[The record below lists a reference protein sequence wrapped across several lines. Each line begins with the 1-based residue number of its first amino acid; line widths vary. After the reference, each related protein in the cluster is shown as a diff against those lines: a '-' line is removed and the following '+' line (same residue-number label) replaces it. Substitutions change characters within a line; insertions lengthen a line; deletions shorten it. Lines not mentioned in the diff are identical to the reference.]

1 MESVSDKR
9 QIRVDIRWWIRRDVP
24 ATIEIE
30 NASFDY
36 PWTEEDFARCRRQ
49 QNTNSM
55 VAEYQ
60 NAVLGFM
67 FYEFHSTSIEI
78 LHFAVHPDFRRK
90 GVGTQMVAKLLAKI
104 NRPLGKREFLS
115 LTIRESNLDGQLF
128 FRECGFQ
135 AVGVFRNYYEETDDS
150 AYRMVVMSR
159 GQVE

>member
-9 QIRVDIRWWIRRDVP
+9 QIRVDVQLWHPCDMTEIVK
-24 ATIEIE
+24 IE

-36 PWTEEDFARCRRQ
+36 PWTEEELNRSRRHRDVG
-49 QNTNSM
+49 TM
-55 VAEYQ
+55 VARYR
-60 NAVLGFM
+60 NIVLGFM
-67 FYEFHSTSIEI
+67 FYKLNRTSIEI
-78 LHFAVHPDFRRK
+78 LNFAVHPDFRRR

-104 NRPLGKREFLS
+104 NRPLGRREFLS

-159 GQVE
+159 GQAE